1 VRVREIHMRRVIR
14 WVLAA
19 IVVGHGLIHL
29 LGAAKGFRWATVTS
43 LSQPISTMRGVVW
56 LAAAI
61 LVTAA
66 GVLLAARS
74 RWWWVIAMPA
84 AVVSQIAIVTSW
96 RDARAG
102 TVANVVLLAA
112 AVYGY
117 SSNGPRSAHA
127 TYRRLADQAIDNAA
141 APVSGV
147 VTGEDLG
154 HLPAPV
160 AAYVAATGAI
170 GKPHVVAFQARIS
183 GRIRSGPHKPWMP
196 FTGEQTNTYG
206 ASPSR
211 IFYQDATMRGLPVDV
226 LHTYIG
232 PAARMQ
238 VKAASLIPMVD
249 TTGADMTQ
257 AETVTLLNDMCVLAP
272 RALVDAP
279 VEWTLLDDNRVSARY
294 TNAGHTVS
302 AELVFDD
309 DHHLIDFIS
318 DDRLRSSQDGKT
330 LTRERWSTPLRDYR
344 TFKGHV
350 VASLGY
356 GRWHDPK
363 GPFDYLEFHLDD
375 ITYLEAD
382 WQIPTPEL
390 RHRPVAKAT

>member
-1 VRVREIHMRRVIR
+1 MRQVVR
-14 WVLAA
+14 WALAV
-19 IVVGHGLIHL
+19 IVVVHGLIHL

-43 LSQPISTMRGVVW
+43 LTQPISTMRGVVW

-61 LVTAA
+61 LVTST
-66 GVLLAARS
+66 GLLLAARR
-74 RWWWVIAMPA
+74 RWWWIVALPA
-84 AVVSQIAIVTSW
+84 AVLSQVAIISSW

-102 TVANVVLLAA
+102 TLANVVLIVA

-117 SSNGPRSAHA
+117 ASNGPRSPYA
-127 TYRRLADQAIDNAA
+127 TYRRLAAQTIDNVAA
-141 APVSGV
+141 AIPKEAVSSV
-147 VTGEDLG
+147 DLA

-160 AAYVAATGAI
+160 ATYITATGAI
-170 GKPHVVAFQARIS
+170 GKPHVVGFRARIS
-183 GRIRSGPHKPWMP
+183 GRIRSGPDKPWMS

-211 IFYQDATMRGLPVDV
+211 VFYQDATMRGLPVDV

-238 VKAASLIPMVD
+238 VKPASLFSMVD
-249 TTGADMTQ
+249 VTGSDMTQ

-279 VEWTLLDDNRVSARY
+279 IEWRSIDDHRVNARY
-294 TNAGHTVS
+294 TNAGHIVS

-318 DDRLRSSQDGKT
+318 DDRLVSSRDGKT
-330 LTRERWSTPLRDYR
+330 LTRQRWSTPLRDYR
-344 TFKGHV
+344 TFNGHT
-350 VASLGY
+350 VASFGY

-375 ITYLEAD
+375 MTYLEAD
-382 WQIPTPEL
+382 PQLPTSEL
-390 RHRPVAKAT
+390 RHRPVANVT